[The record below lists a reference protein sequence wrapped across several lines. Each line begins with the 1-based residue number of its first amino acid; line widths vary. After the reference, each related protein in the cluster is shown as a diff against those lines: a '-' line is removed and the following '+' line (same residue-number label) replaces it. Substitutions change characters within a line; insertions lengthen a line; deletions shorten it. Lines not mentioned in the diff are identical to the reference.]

1 MEFGTEVKTH
11 NYIDMEMAEGTIYL
25 QLSKKA
31 QLMPTPHACSSISA
45 FSVVLTAIQLLIVSS
60 SMGLHGCSVI
70 PTLHKQC
77 SCLTAWR
84 LLHAAAQ
91 CLSMQDSRN
100 LGLSRLLL
108 ECSVYIDVDLSITKS
123 SVLLHV
129 CTFDTVVTM
138 VTIIPQTRKVTFQ
151 HLKEN
156 EKLL

>member
-1 MEFGTEVKTH
+1 M
-11 NYIDMEMAEGTIYL
+11 
-25 QLSKKA
+25 
-31 QLMPTPHACSSISA
+31 
-45 FSVVLTAIQLLIVSS
+45 
-60 SMGLHGCSVI
+60 
-70 PTLHKQC
+70 
-77 SCLTAWR
+77 
-84 LLHAAAQ
+84 
-91 CLSMQDSRN
+91 
-100 LGLSRLLL
+100 